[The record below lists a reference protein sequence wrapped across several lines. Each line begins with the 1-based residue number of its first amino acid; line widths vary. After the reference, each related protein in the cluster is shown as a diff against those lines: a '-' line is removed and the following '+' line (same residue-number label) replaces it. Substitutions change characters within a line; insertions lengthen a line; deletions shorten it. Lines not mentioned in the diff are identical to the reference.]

1 MERSIQGTCMLKT
14 RNLDFKIPIKM
25 AKIKKTDN
33 TKIWQ
38 VGGATKISYIVGTS
52 VKCTTWKKVWWC
64 LIKVNVHLSY
74 YSVIPPKRNKY
85 VC

>member
-1 MERSIQGTCMLKT
+1 MLKT

-25 AKIKKTDN
+25 AKIRKTDN

-52 VKCTTWKKVWWC
+52 VKCTTGKKSGGV
-64 LIKVNVHLSY
+64 L
-74 YSVIPPKRNKY
+74 
-85 VC
+85 